1 MNAPLVIDTRRPAGP
16 AGLTLASLPKDVP
29 AKVVEVPIPD
39 LPALAEHANRLMELG
54 FIPGASVRVIA
65 AAPPSGDP
73 VAVRIGRATFALRLF
88 EAELVRVAVA
98 STAPG

>member
-1 MNAPLVIDTRRPAGP
+1 
-16 AGLTLASLPKDVP
+16 
-29 AKVVEVPIPD
+29 
-39 LPALAEHANRLMELG
+39 MELG
-54 FIPGASVRVIA
+54 FIPGASVRVVA

-98 STAPG
+98 SSGPG

>member
-1 MNAPLVIDTRRPAGP
+1 MNAPLVIDTSRPVGP
-16 AGLTLASLPKDVP
+16 AGLTLASLQKDVP
-29 AKVVEVPIPD
+29 ARVVEVPIPD
-39 LPALAEHANRLMELG
+39 QPALAEHANRLMELG
-54 FIPGASVRVIA
+54 FIPGASVRVVA

-98 STAPG
+98 SSGPG